1 MLIAVVEYATQ
12 CWGVNPRARMRARDE
27 SMMASL
33 RSGDAAY
40 QAGRSVPMYTA
51 ARVFRTVAF
60 TGIPLHMLRHGEI
73 REVALDLGAEVGR
86 RDYVHRILAPS
97 FVDDPTAWEMVVEVM
112 EVVLHRRGL
121 VIAPSSKVSVDIER

>member
-1 MLIAVVEYATQ
+1 
-12 CWGVNPRARMRARDE
+12 
-27 SMMASL
+27 
-33 RSGDAAY
+33 
-40 QAGRSVPMYTA
+40 
-51 ARVFRTVAF
+51 
-60 TGIPLHMLRHGEI
+60 MLRHGEI

-121 VIAPSSKVSVDIER
+121 VIAPSSKVFVDIER